1 MADYTLAG
9 VRVLVTRPKAQAE
22 ELVTAINERGGTSIE
37 FPVIETQERDAADIA
52 TDAGQLFEPDIVI
65 FVSSNAVRFGHASA
79 GSASIAAIGPATARV
94 ITQHGL
100 EIDIR
105 SPDGFTSEH
114 LLATPELQQVRGKV
128 IRIVRGNGG
137 RDLLARTLQGR
148 GATVEYLEVYARQLP
163 RYSANDIAAIEQQII
178 AGDIDI
184 ITIMSVD
191 SFVNLLALLPSTCH
205 DTLRNTP
212 LVTPA
217 ARVLKEVEKRFPGI
231 PATLAQGPQAK
242 DMVEAITTCTN
253 SGQPDD

>member
-1 MADYTLAG
+1 
-9 VRVLVTRPKAQAE
+9 
-22 ELVTAINERGGTSIE
+22 
-37 FPVIETQERDAADIA
+37 
-52 TDAGQLFEPDIVI
+52 
-65 FVSSNAVRFGHASA
+65 
-79 GSASIAAIGPATARV
+79 
-94 ITQHGL
+94 
-100 EIDIR
+100 
-105 SPDGFTSEH
+105 
-114 LLATPELQQVRGKV
+114 V

-191 SFVNLLALLPSTCH
+191 SFVNLLALLPSSCH

-231 PATLAQGPQAK
+231 PATLAQGPQAE